1 MRFDFFCVEKCNAR
15 SAQQFMPRHLLTG
28 DDMQCSDVSDR
39 CLLSGAYLRRVVTP
53 LPGNDLAA

>member
-1 MRFDFFCVEKCNAR
+1 ML
-15 SAQQFMPRHLLTG
+15 RHLLTG

-39 CLLSGAYLRRVVTP
+39 CLLPGAYLRRVVTP